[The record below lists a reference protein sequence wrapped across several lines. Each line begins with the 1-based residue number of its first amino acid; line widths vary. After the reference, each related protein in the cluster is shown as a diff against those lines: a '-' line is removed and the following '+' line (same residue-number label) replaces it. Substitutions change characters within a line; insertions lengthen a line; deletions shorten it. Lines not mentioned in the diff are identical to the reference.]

1 MATIASN
8 VFLGVG
14 TTSTNGTPSDD
25 THASSSSS
33 DFMQLVNGMI
43 QGNTPGEQLPANLLQ
58 LLLTGDTA
66 GVDGLVDGAAPAD
79 GDSAD
84 GKDSDGSDDAAAA
97 AASGL
102 AAMLAGLQAGQA
114 PVADASGSDS
124 TGAASIGATGS
135 QRGEQTLQAL
145 LAASQGALAGVL
157 DGAAGSGTGA
167 GADGA
172 SGLGTGAGGANGLG
186 KDGTL
191 LAAGADPNALNA
203 NGNTS
208 GAAHLQNTL
217 LAHRAADMA
226 PQSASAEVKTP
237 VGAQG
242 WSDEIGTHLAIMA
255 ANGREAA
262 SLRLSPEHLG
272 PLEVQISM
280 KDGQANVVFGA
291 SNADTR
297 NALEQSLPR
306 LREMFAA
313 QGLTLGN
320 ANVSRDT
327 PRDSHKPAPF
337 TNGARGSSDASSD
350 LSVKRVT
357 LARVGLVD
365 TYV

>member
-14 TTSTNGTPSDD
+14 ATGTSGAGSDE
-25 THASSSSS
+25 ARSSGAPN

-43 QGNTPGEQLPANLLQ
+43 QGNTAGEQLPANLLQ
-58 LLLTGDTA
+58 LLLTGDAA
-66 GVDGLVDGAAPAD
+66 GLDGLVDGAAP
-79 GDSAD
+79 GEGESAD
-84 GKDSDGSDDAAAA
+84 GKDDDVSDEAAAA
-97 AASGL
+97 AGL
-102 AAMLAGLQAGQA
+102 AALLAGLQQV
-114 PVADASGSDS
+114 PVTDASGSDS
-124 TGAASIGATGS
+124 TGASSIGATGS

-145 LAASQGALAGVL
+145 LAASQGALAGAL
-157 DGAAGSGTGA
+157 DGAAGTGP
-167 GADGA
+167 GAD
-172 SGLGTGAGGANGLG
+172 GANGLG

-203 NGNTS
+203 NGNAT

-242 WSDEIGTHLAIMA
+242 WGDEIGTHLAIMA

-272 PLEVQISM
+272 PLEIQISM

-337 TNGARGSSDASSD
+337 TTGSRGSSDASPD
-350 LSVKRVT
+350 ISVKRVT

>member
-1 MATIASN
+1 M
-8 VFLGVG
+8 
-14 TTSTNGTPSDD
+14 P
-25 THASSSSS
+25 
-33 DFMQLVNGMI
+33 VNG
-43 QGNTPGEQLPANLLQ
+43 A
-58 LLLTGDTA
+58 
-66 GVDGLVDGAAPAD
+66 
-79 GDSAD
+79 
-84 GKDSDGSDDAAAA
+84 SD
-97 AASGL
+97 
-102 AAMLAGLQAGQA
+102 
-114 PVADASGSDS
+114 SDS
-124 TGAASIGATGS
+124 TGASSIGAAGS
-135 QRGEQTLQAL
+135 QREQAL
-145 LAASQGALAGVL
+145 QGLLAVSQGALAGALTGAL
-157 DGAAGSGTGA
+157 DGASGGAGTGA

-172 SGLGTGAGGANGLG
+172 GAGAAGGAAG
-186 KDGTL
+186 
-191 LAAGADPNALNA
+191 AAGAANGAGDPNALNA
-203 NGNTS
+203 NA

-226 PQSASAEVKTP
+226 PQAASAEVRTP

-272 PLEVQISM
+272 PLDIQISM

-291 SNADTR
+291 SSPETR

-337 TNGARGSSDASSD
+337 TNGSRGSSDASTD
-350 LSVKRVT
+350 ISVKRVT
-357 LARVGLVD
+357 LSRVGLVD

>member
-14 TTSTNGTPSDD
+14 TAGSSGAPSDEAR
-25 THASSSSS
+25 TSGSPN

-66 GVDGLVDGAAPAD
+66 GLDGLIDAAAP
-79 GDSAD
+79 GEGESAD
-84 GKDSDGSDDAAAA
+84 GKDDDGSDDAAAA

-102 AAMLAGLQAGQA
+102 AAMLAGLQASQA
-114 PVADASGSDS
+114 PVADASGGDS
-124 TGAASIGATGS
+124 TGASSIGATSS

-145 LAASQGALAGVL
+145 LAASQSGLAAALDGAADAAGAGAGAGAGKDGALAGV
-157 DGAAGSGTGA
+157 
-167 GADGA
+167 
-172 SGLGTGAGGANGLG
+172 
-186 KDGTL
+186 
-191 LAAGADPNALNA
+191 DPNAALNSTT
-203 NGNTS
+203 NTS

-226 PQSASAEVKTP
+226 PQAASAEMRTP

-291 SNADTR
+291 SNPETR

-337 TNGARGSSDASSD
+337 TNGSRGSSDASTD

-357 LARVGLVD
+357 LARMGLVD

>member
-8 VFLGVG
+8 VFLG
-14 TTSTNGTPSDD
+14 TAAANTSSPAED
-25 THASSSSS
+25 TSAKGSPS
-33 DFMQLVNGMI
+33 DFMQLVEGMI
-43 QGNTPGEQLPANLLQ
+43 QGNTSGDQLPSNLLQ
-58 LLLTGDTA
+58 LLLTGDT
-66 GVDGLVDGAAPAD
+66 GGLDGILDGAGSKD
-79 GDSAD
+79 GDSSDDD
-84 GKDSDGSDDAAAA
+84 GTDDAAAA

-102 AAMLAGLQAGQA
+102 AALLAGLQANPAAG
-114 PVADASGSDS
+114 ASGGDS
-124 TGAASIGATGS
+124 TGLSSINGAGS
-135 QRGEQTLQAL
+135 QGADGLQSLQTQHTLQAL
-145 LAASQGALAGVL
+145 MATTQGALSGEL
-157 DGAAGSGTGA
+157 GAAIDA
-167 GADGA
+167 AADA
-172 SGLGTGAGGANGLG
+172 ANGANANG
-186 KDGTL
+186 KD
-191 LAAGADPNALNA
+191 AAGIDPNAALNGA
-203 NGNTS
+203 NNPN

-226 PQSASAEVKTP
+226 PQAASTEVRTP

-242 WSDEIGTHLAIMA
+242 WGDEIGTHLAIMA

-291 SNADTR
+291 SNPETR

-327 PRDSHKPAPF
+327 PRDSHKPSPF
-337 TNGARGSSDASSD
+337 AASSRGSSDASTD
-350 LSVKRVT
+350 ISVKRVT
-357 LARVGLVD
+357 LSRLGLVD